1 MCRPHT
7 LYQTLQAELQSA
19 QSARVA
25 VTTEEVA
32 QLQQKL
38 QFTQERLEAVQSH
51 SKSQI
56 DTAQGLYLSTQNEV
70 LRLQVLKFMSA
81 CPSVFD
87 AFLQAELLTLNGS
100 LASTQ
105 SQNQFLQQQI
115 LVLNDNFKSAA
126 AASSSAAA
134 ALAASEVRSV
144 KLGNDLEQQRTAH
157 LLEICRIRDE
167 QYVNSFKIS
176 RMRP

>member
-1 MCRPHT
+1 M
-7 LYQTLQAELQSA
+7 QAELQSA

-25 VTTEEVA
+25 VTTEEIA

-38 QFTQERLEAVQSH
+38 QLTQDRLETVQSH

-70 LRLQVLKFMSA
+70 LRLQVLKYIPACRTSA
-81 CPSVFD
+81 FD
-87 AFLQAELLTLNGS
+87 AYFQAELMTLNGS
-100 LASTQ
+100 LASAQ

-115 LVLNDNFKSAA
+115 LVLNDNLKSSA

-134 ALAASEVRSV
+134 ALAASEVRSG
-144 KLGNDLEQQRTAH
+144 KLGNDLEEQQTAH
-157 LLEICRIRDE
+157 LLEIRRIRDE
-167 QYVNSFKIS
+167 QYVNNFNIS